1 MFTEDVSFRT
11 VEVAHGY
18 KVLKSGRGTGA
29 PPALGGVAWARTGW
43 EDAGLSACE
52 DEAPRTGAG
61 SCACEGRFRA
71 EGGGFGVIL
80 VRVMIA
86 AAKEEERK
94 NDQGV
99 TKADS
104 IIGGR

>member
-1 MFTEDVSFRT
+1 MK
-11 VEVAHGY
+11 Y
-18 KVLKSGRGTGA
+18 GRGMGA

-52 DEAPRTGAG
+52 DEAPRTCGG
-61 SCACEGRFRA
+61 SCARERRFRA

-94 NDQGV
+94 NNQGV

-104 IIGGR
+104 IIEGR